1 MPGRSTVGMR
11 TVKTHWRWVNSP
23 PASATPG
30 AAAGQSTA
38 RHGTDQHFY
47 RAQNGFKPTGYR
59 AADTEHMRLAEI
71 IALRGTVCAG
81 LLVTMTE
88 RCPLSCGHCSSAST
102 LDGRDL
108 DAAQLLAFLATF
120 TAQDRPEVVMLT
132 GGEPMMRPELVAEA
146 AATAR
151 VSGARTAVLTGAFF
165 ARTGRIPGRIRDTI
179 STLDHFSVSLD
190 AFHEREV
197 PRAEV
202 FALLRLVLDLGVATS
217 LHIVGSNSEDPYLAE
232 VTSAVRA
239 TFGTEVP
246 MLVSEVRG
254 IGRGSALAT
263 GPPATDVASAAP
275 CSMAAWPVLTPDGV
289 FTACCNQDVVDG
301 RDRPEHLVLGRLGE
315 RWQRVRGRA
324 TGCGLLRMVRTV
336 GPVHIANRIPLGV
349 PGERDA
355 CTACTGLDRHT
366 GSGSW
371 ADEVGSGPAGEL
383 LERAAL
389 AKYAQA
395 GAEGFVRRYGS
406 PRYARLVGDQ
416 DRADPVD
423 HQAQIVDGVE
433 VVVLAQRQVG
443 GAEAEQIGG
452 SGR

>member
-1 MPGRSTVGMR
+1 
-11 TVKTHWRWVNSP
+11 
-23 PASATPG
+23 
-30 AAAGQSTA
+30 
-38 RHGTDQHFY
+38 
-47 RAQNGFKPTGYR
+47 
-59 AADTEHMRLAEI
+59 MRLAEI

-108 DAAQLLAFLATF
+108 DAARLLAFLATF

-132 GGEPMMRPELVAEA
+132 GGEPMMRPDLVAEA
-146 AATAR
+146 AAVAR

-165 ARTGRIPGRIRDTI
+165 ARTGRIPDRIRGTI
-179 STLDHFSVSLD
+179 AAVDHFSVSLD

-197 PRAEV
+197 PRAAV

-217 LHIVGSNSEDPYLAE
+217 LHIVGRDADDPYLAE
-232 VTSAVRA
+232 VTSAVLDA
-239 TFGTEVP
+239 FGADVP

-254 IGRGSALAT
+254 IGRGRALAA
-263 GPPATDVASAAP
+263 GPAATDVAGVAP

-301 RDRPEHLVLGRLGE
+301 RDRPEHLNLGALGE
-315 RWQRVRGRA
+315 PWQRIREQT

-336 GPVHIANRIPLGV
+336 GPVHIANRIPLGAPAV
-349 PGERDA
+349 RDA
-355 CTACTGLDRHT
+355 CTACRGLDRRA
-366 GSGSW
+366 GPGRW
-371 ADEVGSGPAGEL
+371 AAEVGSGPAGAL
-383 LERAAL
+383 LEQAAL
-389 AKYAQA
+389 VKHAHT

-406 PRYARLVGDQ
+406 PRYAQLVG
-416 DRADPVD
+416 V
-423 HQAQIVDGVE
+423 
-433 VVVLAQRQVG
+433 
-443 GAEAEQIGG
+443 AEAEQIGG